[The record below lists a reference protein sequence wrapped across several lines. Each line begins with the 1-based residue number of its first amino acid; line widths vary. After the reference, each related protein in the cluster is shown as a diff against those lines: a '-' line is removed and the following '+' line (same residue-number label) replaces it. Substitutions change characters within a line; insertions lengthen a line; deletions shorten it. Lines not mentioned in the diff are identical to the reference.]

1 MRNTYHSCANEI
13 LKHIASRP
21 PKTLLVILF
30 SILYLSGMSIL
41 SGFTLVHRILVGFF
55 NLCCFS
61 NYKTRKVIL
70 ALAVYMVLA
79 FFLNMIK
86 LYPHY
91 LLNRLDYKSL
101 YHFGEKAFDFSI
113 NSQMVKPTVFFAHH
127 HNIFPDILSDALY
140 HINWM
145 LVPLALALW
154 LYMRNKQLFE
164 HFSLPFLWLNIIGL
178 CVSCI
183 HTAARLRYASLY
195 GFEIHMNA
203 PGNTARLARLD
214 ELLHIPDFNSIYV
227 RNSIVFT
234 IMKSLLF
241 TYPAVAFFYALKIKT
256 SLRV

>member
-1 MRNTYHSCANEI
+1 M
-13 LKHIASRP
+13 
-21 PKTLLVILF
+21 
-30 SILYLSGMSIL
+30 LYLSGMSIL
-41 SGFTLVHRILVGFF
+41 SGFTLVHRVLVGFF
-55 NLCCFS
+55 NICCFS
-61 NYKTRKVIL
+61 NYKTRKGIL

-79 FFLNMIK
+79 FFFDIIK

-113 NSQMVKPTVFFAHH
+113 NNQIAKPTVFFANH
-127 HNIFPDILSDALY
+127 HNIFPDILSDVLY

-145 LVPLALALW
+145 LVRLALALW

-164 HFSLPFLWLNIIGL
+164 HFSLTFLWLNVIGL

-183 HTAARLRYASLY
+183 HTAARLWYASLY

-234 IMKSLLF
+234 IMKSLFLLILLL
-241 TYPAVAFFYALKIKT
+241 PFFML
-256 SLRV
+256 